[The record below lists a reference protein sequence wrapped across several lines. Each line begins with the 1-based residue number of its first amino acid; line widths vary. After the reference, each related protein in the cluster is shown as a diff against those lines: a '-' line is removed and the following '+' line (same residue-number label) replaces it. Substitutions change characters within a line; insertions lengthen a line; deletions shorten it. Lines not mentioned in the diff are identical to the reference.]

1 LARAAPAANL
11 PLEYIGDAAGGGKYH
26 LPGALSKVSNPLYH
40 SAAGNWGETPVSY
53 LKHVLQPGETVRY
66 QGSVHWIV
74 YWPAIIFA
82 ILGAVAAAFGPAG
95 WVVAAVLFAIALI
108 FAGHAWF
115 KRWTT
120 EIAVTDRRVIWSRGF
135 ISRKS
140 VEVHM
145 DKIESVDVDQSVLG
159 RLLDYGTVT
168 INGTGTTMETL
179 PLVERPFAFRNA
191 VTAT

>member
-1 LARAAPAANL
+1 M
-11 PLEYIGDAAGGGKYH
+11 
-26 LPGALSKVSNPLYH
+26 V
-40 SAAGNWGETPVSY
+40 VSY
-53 LKHVLQPGETVRY
+53 LKQVLQPGETVRY
-66 QGSVHWIV
+66 EGSVHWII
-74 YWPAIIFA
+74 YFPAVAFA
-82 ILGAVAAAFGPAG
+82 LLGAVATIFGPPGWIAAAFLFL
-95 WVVAAVLFAIALI
+95 VALGFAL
-108 FAGHAWF
+108 HAWF
-115 KRWTT
+115 RRWTT

-159 RLLDYGTVT
+159 RLVDYGTVT
-168 INGTGTTMETL
+168 VNGTGTTMETL

>member
-1 LARAAPAANL
+1 
-11 PLEYIGDAAGGGKYH
+11 
-26 LPGALSKVSNPLYH
+26 
-40 SAAGNWGETPVSY
+40 VSY

-66 QGSVHWIV
+66 QGSVHWII
-74 YWPAIIFA
+74 YWPAILLIVA
-82 ILGAVAAAFGPAG
+82 GAVASAFGPAG
-95 WVVAAVLFAIALI
+95 WIAAAGCFALAII
-108 FAGHAWF
+108 FALRAWF
-115 KRWTT
+115 IRWTT

-159 RLLDYGTVT
+159 RFLDYGTVT

-179 PLVERPFAFRNA
+179 PLVERPFDFRNQ